1 MTEKWRLI
9 ELEAES
15 VAHLNMS
22 VRPAIARAMSE
33 GKAGNTLVIATF
45 ERACVGVSYYND
57 AFKDVD
63 IKAARKLGISLKRG
77 AIGGGG
83 SLYIDTGMMFCLLYL
98 DRKSPLV
105 PQSDELVIMKV
116 MAAVADEFSNAFKIP
131 IRFRPLN
138 DGEIW
143 DFKNKMWKKL
153 IPSSIAGIGDAI
165 IVAVAIQVTPTD
177 LDIAQKVITPPSEK
191 FIDKQVKSVSE
202 RIGSFE
208 TAMEKAPSTDE
219 LGKTVRL
226 AVEKSFNVAFYPG
239 ELTPLEKG
247 YIEESIKLYDNDK
260 WLYNRSELKFG
271 DIGTEECIGE
281 KIIKVPGG
289 PLLRVTLVRRGDR
302 LRDILFTGSLHASPN
317 DAFKLLEDL
326 LEGIKLSRENIR
338 EIVEDFYQRGNRTPM
353 ITKEIVSEAISMAA
367 ENSRKESNQS

>member
-22 VRPAIARAMSE
+22 VRPAITRTVSE
-33 GKAGNTLVIATF
+33 GKAGSTLVIATF
-45 ERACVGVSYYND
+45 EKECVGISYYND

-63 IKAARKLGISLKRG
+63 IKAARKLGISFKRG

-83 SLYIDTGMMFCLLYL
+83 SLYISTGMMFCLLYL
-98 DRKSPLV
+98 DRKSRLV
-105 PQSDELVIMKV
+105 PQSDELIIMKV
-116 MAAVADEFSNAFKIP
+116 MAGVADEFSNAFKVP

-143 DFKNKMWKKL
+143 DFKNKIWKKL
-153 IPSSIAGIGDAI
+153 IPSSIAGVGDAI

-177 LDIAQKVITPPSEK
+177 VDIAQKVITPPSEK

-208 TAMEKAPSTDE
+208 TAMEKAPSMDE
-219 LGKTVRL
+219 LGKAVRL
-226 AVEKSFNVAFYPG
+226 AVEKNFNVAFYPG

-247 YIEESIKLYDNDK
+247 YSEESLQLYDNDK

-289 PLLRVTLVRRGDR
+289 PLLRVTLVRHGDR

-317 DAFKLLEDL
+317 DAFKMLEDL
-326 LEGIKLSRENIR
+326 LGGIKLSGENIR
-338 EIVEDFYQRGNRTPM
+338 AIVEEFYQRDIKTPM
-353 ITKEIVSEAISMAA
+353 ITKEIVSEAILMAA
-367 ENSRKESNQS
+367 ENSRKVANQL